1 MESEKFWCNIRS
13 IFSSRKV
20 VKFQSSLSKEVVQNQ
35 SLESL
40 NTWLGN
46 LILLDLF
53 RAKVA
58 VDDFWRTLQTHVIL
72 GVHFY
77 LLVKIHICMYTF
89 TEMVI
94 GEPQLFQKLMPEEVK
109 FIVSCNVAVI
119 QLNSYF

>member
-1 MESEKFWCNIRS
+1 MESEKFWCNIS

-58 VDDFWRTLQTHVIL
+58 VDDFWRTLQTPVIL